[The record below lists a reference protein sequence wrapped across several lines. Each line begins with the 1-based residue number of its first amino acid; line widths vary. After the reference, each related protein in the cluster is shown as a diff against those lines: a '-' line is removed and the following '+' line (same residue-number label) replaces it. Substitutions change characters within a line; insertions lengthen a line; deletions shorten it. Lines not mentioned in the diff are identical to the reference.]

1 LFLFLGGAALQR
13 CDKSLVFNDGF
24 TAEGNRRDSREF
36 FSKLFSRAAK
46 GR

>member
-1 LFLFLGGAALQR
+1 VAQRFSAAIKALFSMTASA
-13 CDKSLVFNDGF
+13 
-24 TAEGNRRDSREF
+24 AEGNRRDSREF